1 MYFLI
6 FCMGLIYICTNNLMK
21 DSSISRIKGLI
32 LFFRGWRRLF
42 FFFLDH
48 ALITTGWRWVYIKYK
63 CFHCASSFH
72 LMWYISSDR
81 FWFKV
86 FQMKM
91 QGNLGNGFWK
101 FLPLLNPPSWRPGT
115 GTSASLETLYCMF
128 IFILMEKLS
137 SLAFHISNP
146 SKACSNGL
154 W

>member
-72 LMWYISSDR
+72 LMWYIMSDR

-101 FLPLLNPPSWRPGT
+101 FLPLLNPLLLKAWDWDICESGN
-115 GTSASLETLYCMF
+115 
-128 IFILMEKLS
+128 FILYVYFHSDGETIIS
-137 SLAFHISNP
+137 SISH
-146 SKACSNGL
+146 L
-154 W
+154 